1 MHGFMAISAVSG
13 VANIYSAKSIKTEP
27 VAHNE
32 AHQTR
37 MHEHAKQRVA
47 AAEKPAEI
55 EQAPDGDNHIHVV
68 A

>member
-1 MHGFMAISAVSG
+1 MAISAVSG
-13 VANIYSAKSIKTEP
+13 VAKTHVVQQVKP
-27 VAHNE
+27 
-32 AHQTR
+32 
-37 MHEHAKQRVA
+37 HETHTQRVKENAKQRVE